1 MSTASGLSTEE
12 LASNVFGT
20 KAGGGLQAFFTPQ
33 NIAVIGATD
42 KADSIGRT
50 LVRNLFSSPFGGAV
64 FPINR
69 VRSRQC
75 QGFPRNPGRF
85 HPESG
90 LSPSLDQLGAIEREA
105 SFL

>member
-1 MSTASGLSTEE
+1 MIGTPRPATVFTKQQRIAE
-12 LASNVFGT
+12 LARNGPEM
-20 KAGGGLQAFFTPQ
+20 AFT
-33 NIAVIGATD
+33 
-42 KADSIGRT
+42 T
-50 LVRNLFSSPFGGAV
+50 LAHHIDINWMHMAYAQTRKDGAV
-64 FPINR
+64 GVDGR